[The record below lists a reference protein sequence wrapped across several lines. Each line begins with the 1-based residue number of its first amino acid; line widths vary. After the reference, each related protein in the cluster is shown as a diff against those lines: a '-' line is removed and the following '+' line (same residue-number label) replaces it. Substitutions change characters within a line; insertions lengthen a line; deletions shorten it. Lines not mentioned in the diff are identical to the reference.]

1 MTTIAELSLST
12 DGFALAETFQQLPAL
27 EVRVESVVAEGPVRT
42 TPLVWFSNVDRDDV
56 ESAIEADP
64 TVAEYS
70 QLLEDTEDGELF
82 YRLQYTE
89 EVGSICRCVYTH
101 GGTVL
106 DAHVTDGQWTLRLL
120 FPDREGLSSAVSAIE
135 ERDVRIDIKRMVEAG
150 QNDDLETTAAALTE
164 PQQEAIAEAYRQGYY
179 DVPREISLEE
189 LANEL
194 DISHQALSERLR
206 RANRVL
212 AGEQLDEPAGEMA
225 TPD

>member
-12 DGFALAETFQQLPAL
+12 DAFALAETLQQRPAL
-27 EVRVESVVAEGPVRT
+27 EVRVESVVAEGPDRT
-42 TPLVWFSNVDRDDV
+42 VPLVWFSNVDRSELEAALDADSTV
-56 ESAIEADP
+56 E
-64 TVAEYS
+64 EYR
-70 QLLEDTEDGELF
+70 QLLETTEDGQLF
-82 YRLQYTE
+82 YRLQYSE
-89 EVGSICRCVYTH
+89 AVSSVCSCVYRH

-106 DAHVTDGQWTLRLL
+106 DAQISDGRWTLRLL
-120 FPDREGLSSAVSAIE
+120 FPHREGLSDAVAAIE
-135 ERDVRIDIKRMVEAG
+135 DHGVRIDVKRMVEAG
-150 QNDDLETTAAALTE
+150 KGEDLETTAALTE

-212 AGEQLDEPAGEMA
+212 AGEQLDEPTSEMA
-225 TPD
+225 TTD

>member
-12 DGFALAETFQQLPAL
+12 TEFALAETFQQLPAL
-27 EVRVESVVAEGPVRT
+27 EVRVESVVAEGPSRT
-42 TPLVWFSNVDRDDV
+42 VPLVWFSNVDRDDL
-56 ESAIEADP
+56 ESVLEDDP
-64 TVAEYS
+64 TVAEHR
-70 QLLEDTEDGELF
+70 QLLENTEDGELF
-82 YRLQYTE
+82 YRLEYTE
-89 EVGSICRCVYTH
+89 EVGSVCCCVYRH

-106 DAHVTDGQWTLRLL
+106 DAHVSDGQWTLRLL
-120 FPDREGLSSAVSAIE
+120 FPHREELSSAVSAIE
-135 ERDVRIDIKRMVEAG
+135 DRGVRIDVKRMVEAG
-150 QNDDLETTAAALTE
+150 QDEDLETTAALTD

>member
-12 DGFALAETFQQLPAL
+12 DEFALAETVQQLPAL

-42 TPLVWFSNVDRDDV
+42 VPLVWFSNVDRT
-56 ESAIEADP
+56 ELEATLETDP
-64 TVAEYS
+64 TVDEYRR
-70 QLLEDTEDGELF
+70 LLADTEAGDLF
-82 YRLQYTE
+82 YRLTYTE
-89 EVGSICRCVYTH
+89 AVASVCRCVYTH

-106 DAHVTDGQWTLRLL
+106 DAQVSDGRWTLRLL
-120 FPDREGLSSAVSAIE
+120 FPHREELSTAVSDIE
-135 ERDVRIDIKRMVEAG
+135 EQGVRIDVRRMVEAG
-150 QNDDLETTAAALTE
+150 QDEALETTAALTE
-164 PQQEAIAEAYRQGYY
+164 PQREAIAEAYRQGYY

-212 AGEQLDEPAGEMA
+212 AGEQLDDPTGEMA
-225 TPD
+225 TLD

>member
-12 DGFALAETFQQLPAL
+12 DEFALAETFQQLPAL
-27 EVRVESVVAEGPVRT
+27 ETRVESVVAEGPTRT
-42 TPLVWFSNVDRDDV
+42 VPLVWFSNVDRESL
-56 ESAIEADP
+56 ESALESDP
-64 TVAEYS
+64 TVAQFR
-70 QLLEDTEDGELF
+70 QLLDNTEDDDLF
-82 YRLQYTE
+82 YRLEYAE
-89 EVGSICRCVYTH
+89 DVESVCGRVYER

-106 DAHVTDGQWTLRLL
+106 DAQVNDGQWTLRLL
-120 FPDREGLSSAVSAIE
+120 FPNREGLSDAVSAIE
-135 ERDVRIDIKRMVEAG
+135 DRGVRIDVRRMVEAG
-150 QNDDLETTAAALTE
+150 QDEELETTAALTE

-212 AGEQLDEPAGEMA
+212 AGEQLDDQSGEMA